1 MADNAAINIDTIVYL
16 VRRTSLE
23 MWTSLLLNPRV
34 LFSSLDKRDQH
45 GNLEVVRYLLDKKD
59 IDGFMWTCV

>member
-1 MADNAAINIDTIVYL
+1 MADNAAINIDTIAYL
-16 VRRTSLE
+16 VRRTNLE

-59 IDGFMWTCV
+59 IDGFMRTCV